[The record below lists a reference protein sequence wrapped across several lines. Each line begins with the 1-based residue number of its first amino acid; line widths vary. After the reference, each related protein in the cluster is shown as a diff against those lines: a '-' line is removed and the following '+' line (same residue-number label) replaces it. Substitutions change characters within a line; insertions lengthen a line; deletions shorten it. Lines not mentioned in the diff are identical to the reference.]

1 MFHYIVTFLRI
12 YFLQNLYFYRKTRN
26 FALRLIILK
35 HNMQKISQYILRFFG
50 WKLNVLVNE
59 PAKSVICV
67 APHTSNW
74 DFPIGKLSYLALGRE
89 ASFLMKKSWFFFPM
103 GELFRAMGGIP
114 VDRSKK
120 SSITDLMA
128 EEFENRSR
136 FHLAITPEGT
146 RSLVEKWKMG
156 FYHIALKANVPI
168 QIAYID
174 YAKKEMGILD
184 LFYPTGNEEADLV
197 KIQNYYKT
205 VQACFPDKF
214 NLSAKK

>member
-1 MFHYIVTFLRI
+1 
-12 YFLQNLYFYRKTRN
+12 
-26 FALRLIILK
+26 
-35 HNMQKISQYILRFFG
+35 MQKISQFILKLFG
-50 WKLNVLVNE
+50 WKLNVQVDE
-59 PAKSVICV
+59 PQKSIICV

-74 DFPIGKLSYLALGRE
+74 DFPIGKLSYIALGRE

-103 GELFRAMGGIP
+103 GYFFKALGGVA

-120 SSITDLMA
+120 NSVTDLMA

-146 RSLVEKWKMG
+146 RSLVDKWKMG
-156 FYHIALKANVPI
+156 FYHIAVKANVPI

-174 YAKKEMGILD
+174 YKKKEMGILD
-184 LFYPTGNEEADLV
+184 VFYPTGDEKADLD
-197 KIQNYYKT
+197 KIQHYYKDI
-205 VQACFPDKF
+205 VACFPEKF